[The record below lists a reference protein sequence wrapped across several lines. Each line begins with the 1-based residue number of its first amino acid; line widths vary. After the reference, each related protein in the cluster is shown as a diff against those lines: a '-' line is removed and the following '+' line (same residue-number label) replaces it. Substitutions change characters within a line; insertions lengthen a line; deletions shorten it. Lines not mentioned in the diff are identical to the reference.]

1 MNRRTNP
8 FEEMERF
15 FDRLSRQFEEATE
28 SWESDGPFGQWT
40 RGSEAMAVDLVEND
54 DEFVVTVD
62 LPGFERE
69 DVDVS
74 VTNRTLRIEADREE
88 SVEDESERYL
98 RRERHHES
106 MHRSVRLPHDV
117 DTEAVSARM
126 NNGVLTLT
134 LPKTERETAHSID
147 IE

>member
-28 SWESDGPFGQWT
+28 SWESGGPFGKWT
-40 RGSEAMAVDLVEND
+40 RGTEAMAIDLVEND

-69 DVDVS
+69 DVEVS
-74 VTNRTLRIEADREE
+74 VTNRVLRIEADREE
-88 SVEDESERYL
+88 SVEDDSERYL
-98 RRERHHES
+98 RRERRHES
-106 MHRSVRLPHDV
+106 VHRSVQLPGDV
-117 DTEAVSARM
+117 DGEAVNARM
-126 NNGVLTLT
+126 KNGVLTLT
-134 LPKTERETAHSID
+134 LPKTEQEPVHSID